1 MPREYNNP
9 IGENIYNTIKDFDII
24 SRKGFLS
31 NLSME
36 HRAFYNKFSNVIRK
50 RNSLANPDNK
60 NKANLNAKQG
70 MKALRASRTPDEIKE
85 QRKPYDAKYYQK
97 TKMTRD
103 EASSL
108 FQKQFR
114 NNKQKIDALKI
125 TTDILNDIIDNS
137 FNKKIVNGEVKPK
150 RGRRLGQVAKKL

>member
-9 IGENIYNTIKDFDII
+9 VGENIYNTNKDFDII
-24 SRKGFLS
+24 SRKVFVS

-36 HRAFYNKFSNVIRK
+36 HRAFSNKFSNVIRK

-60 NKANLNAKQG
+60 IKANLNARQG

-97 TKMTRD
+97 TKRLEMKHL
-103 EASSL
+103 L
-108 FQKQFR
+108 FFKSNFV
-114 NNKQKIDALKI
+114 
-125 TTDILNDIIDNS
+125 II
-137 FNKKIVNGEVKPK
+137 NKK
-150 RGRRLGQVAKKL
+150 LKL

>member
-9 IGENIYNTIKDFDII
+9 IGENIYNTIKDFDIT
-24 SRKGFLS
+24 SRKVSVS

-36 HRAFYNKFSNVIRK
+36 HRAFYSKFSNVIRR

-60 NKANLNAKQG
+60 IKANLNAKQG

-85 QRKPYDAKYYQK
+85 QKKPYDAKYYKK

-103 EASSL
+103 EASSII
-108 FQKQFR
+108 QKQFR
-114 NNKQKIDALKI
+114 NNKQKIETLKI

-137 FNKKIVNGEVKPK
+137 FNKKKC
-150 RGRRLGQVAKKL
+150 